1 MRLAIS
7 NLSFPTEMK
16 LEAYALVNQ
25 LGAQGLEVAP
35 TRIAEWS
42 NLTTDMC
49 AQEARILADYGLQAS
64 SMQAIFFGK
73 PELQLLGTEVEFV
86 AMLEHAKRISELG
99 SALGCNVAVFGAPK
113 NRLRNELNE
122 SDAFELAV
130 ERFSRL
136 GAACAVGDL
145 VLAIE
150 AVPAV
155 YGGDFLL
162 DSSTTIQLVRAVGS
176 ENIRLHLDTACALLG
191 KEDIASA
198 VTNGHDV
205 LAHFHISE
213 PNLDTFKEPRADHG
227 GAAQALRAGSYNG
240 WLAIE
245 MLSDIN
251 WKGAIDSAIRYSLV
265 TYAKVGQT

>member
-7 NLSFPTEMK
+7 NLSFPTEAK
-16 LEAYALVNQ
+16 LEAYALINQ

-35 TRIAEWS
+35 TRIADWS
-42 NLTTDMC
+42 TLTAEMC
-49 AQEARILADYGLQAS
+49 IQEARILTDNGLKAS
-64 SMQAIFFGK
+64 SLQAIFFGK
-73 PELQLLGTEVEFV
+73 PELQLLGAEGEFG
-86 AMLEHAKRISELG
+86 AMLEHVKRIAELG

-113 NRLRNELNE
+113 NRLRKDLSE
-122 SDAFELAV
+122 SDAFELAI

-136 GAACAVGDL
+136 GETSAGSGL
-145 VLAIE
+145 VFGIE

-162 DSSTTIQLVRAVGS
+162 DAQTAIRLVRAVGS

-191 KEDIASA
+191 EEDIASA
-198 VTNGHDV
+198 VTKGHDV

-213 PNLDTFKEPRADHG
+213 PKLVTFRQPQADHR
-227 GAAQALRAGSYNG
+227 GAAQALRSGSYNG

-245 MLSDIN
+245 MLSDPD
-251 WKGAIDSAIRYSLV
+251 WKGAIDCAIRYSQLA
-265 TYAKVGQT
+265 YAEVGQM